1 MSKITIQKIILGI
14 VLVLFLVVGQ
24 FISNILIMKGSGESL
39 EYCLTILK
47 TGHIFKCSCL
57 PKNVEISVG

>member
-1 MSKITIQKIILGI
+1 MNRKINKKCLNCGKTLKEIKDKIAG
-14 VLVLFLVVGQ
+14 
-24 FISNILIMKGSGESL
+24 K
-39 EYCLTILK
+39 K